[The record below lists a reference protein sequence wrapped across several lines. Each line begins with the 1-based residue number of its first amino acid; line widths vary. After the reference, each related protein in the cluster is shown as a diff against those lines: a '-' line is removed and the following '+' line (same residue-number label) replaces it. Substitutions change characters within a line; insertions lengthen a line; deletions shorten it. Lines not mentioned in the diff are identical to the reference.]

1 MRYVTNHLKKFILG
15 NNIIGTSAGVC
26 IALAA
31 KDSIQ
36 SMVNN
41 VILPLLLIFIQKL
54 NITYLKDYLPTSGTS
69 NLDVTSFIK
78 NMITFIL
85 VVLVSFL
92 FVKFAFEYLLN
103 IKYDEYPKAKENN
116 ISTHTV

>member
-1 MRYVTNHLKKFILG
+1 MRDVTKHLKKFILG

-41 VILPLLLIFIQKL
+41 VILPLVLIGIQRL
-54 NITYLKDYLPTSGTS
+54 NITYIKDYLPTGNNTV
-69 NLDVTSFIK
+69 LDITSFIK
-78 NMITFIL
+78 NMITFVL
-85 VVLVSFL
+85 VVFVSFL
-92 FVKFAFEYLLN
+92 FVKLAFEYVLDV
-103 IKYDEYPKAKENN
+103 KHEDRETENKKS
-116 ISTHTV
+116 II

>member
-1 MRYVTNHLKKFILG
+1 MRDITKHLKQFILG

-31 KDSIQ
+31 KDTIQ

-41 VILPLLLIFIQKL
+41 IILPLLLIGIQKL

-69 NLDVTSFIK
+69 NLDISSFIK
-78 NMITFIL
+78 NMVTFIL
-85 VVLVSFL
+85 VIFVSFV
-92 FVKFAFEYLLN
+92 FIKFAFEYLLDVKNYPRN
-103 IKYDEYPKAKENN
+103 IEKVNHAKS
-116 ISTHTV
+116 II